1 MNSILCQLYEMKMMS
16 SVQLEAKEGVQQKRK
31 NECFQR
37 HQKSFDRL
45 RNLDKAI
52 YDDMV
57 SILEEQLAWN
67 KTEAEDMFCYGVS
80 VGTQLM
86 VEVFTIA

>member
-1 MNSILCQLYEMKMMS
+1 MNSILCQLYEMKMMP
-16 SVQLEAKEGVQQKRK
+16 SVQLEAKEEVQQKRK

-57 SILEEQLAWN
+57 SILEEQLEWN
-67 KTEAEDMFCYGVS
+67 KNRGRGYVLLRRVRWDTVDG
-80 VGTQLM
+80 
-86 VEVFTIA
+86 